1 MECQPLHRK
10 AVIFMHHLAQLELK
24 NSSFS
29 HLPCAGQHAFG
40 GYACICFEPKK
51 AQIPAM
57 STSTARPMRSPWS
70 ATLPMR
76 RKLERRT
83 EATSRVARTKC

>member
-29 HLPCAGQHAFG
+29 HLQCAGQHAFG
-40 GYACICFEPKK
+40 GYACI
-51 AQIPAM
+51 
-57 STSTARPMRSPWS
+57 
-70 ATLPMR
+70 
-76 RKLERRT
+76 
-83 EATSRVARTKC
+83 

>member
-40 GYACICFEPKK
+40 GYACI
-51 AQIPAM
+51 
-57 STSTARPMRSPWS
+57 
-70 ATLPMR
+70 
-76 RKLERRT
+76 
-83 EATSRVARTKC
+83 